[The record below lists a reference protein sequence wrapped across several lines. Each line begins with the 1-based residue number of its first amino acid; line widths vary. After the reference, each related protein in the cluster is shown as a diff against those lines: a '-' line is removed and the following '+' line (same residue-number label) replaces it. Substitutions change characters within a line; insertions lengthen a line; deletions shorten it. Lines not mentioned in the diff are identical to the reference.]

1 MQLASLSN
9 KNFEAI
15 KGQVI
20 IPNDNTN
27 FITNN
32 QTSKIFISNIM
43 KNSEMKE
50 TKDAKM
56 QLSIPRRP
64 KWNDKISAKEFDR
77 LEREAFLNWRKYLAE
92 EEEKNINLVLT
103 PFEKNPEV
111 WKQLW
116 LVMEKADLLIQ
127 IVDSRNPYFFRSE
140 DLETAIKEKGK
151 DYFMLVNKA
160 DLLNDKMRKHWS
172 NYFKEKGINYAFF
185 SALEELN
192 KYDLIDEKK

>member
-185 SALEELN
+185 QCFRRA
-192 KYDLIDEKK
+192 KQV